1 MKSIL
6 KEAITDLHIS
16 PMTMASLMLDSQ
28 ATEICLH
35 TVTSQQTAGP
45 LLAYA
50 DPAFYANS

>member
-16 PMTMASLMLDSQ
+16 PMNMASLMLDSQ
-28 ATEICLH
+28 AIEICLH